1 MLDPSMNQKNSF
13 QTLVISDGIIDN
25 EVEKKP

>member
-1 MLDPSMNQKNSF
+1 MLDPSMNQNNSF
-13 QTLVISDGIIDN
+13 QTLVINDGIIDN

>member
-1 MLDPSMNQKNSF
+1 MLDLLMNQNNSF